1 MNETEITRAAYCAL
15 SRERAVDASRIQW
28 NPAIL
33 GCRRKHRFARTN
45 EDAGSGV
52 KFSLYRSFTMHPLL
66 EAGDTTPRGTHSRRE
81 SNERACSHG
90 RKSNRKESRCRDP
103 FTRHTPCEQ
112 GASGNFTVKDIG
124 VSRLSGTKGETS
136 DPTDTRICFMPRISL
151 YFMAASV
158 PTDNIKRS
166 YKVLPFPEERRHTP
180 RRESSL
186 VSLGDNTRQKCLDY
200 RYTAPLLDI
209 IPWEKIACNSSLI

>member
-1 MNETEITRAAYCAL
+1 MNETEITRAAYCAP

-52 KFSLYRSFTMHPLL
+52 KFSLCRPSMMHPRL
-66 EAGDTTPRGTHSRRE
+66 EAAGDTTPRVHTRD
-81 SNERACSHG
+81 ERATREKVFSHG
-90 RKSNRKESRCRDP
+90 RKSNGEKSRCRDP
-103 FTRHTPCEQ
+103 FTRHTPREQ

-124 VSRLSGTKGETS
+124 ESRLSGTKGETS

-186 VSLGDNTRQKCLDY
+186 VSLGDNTRQKRLDY
-200 RYTAPLLDI
+200 RYIAPLPDI
-209 IPWEKIACNSSLI
+209 IPWQ